1 MPLSS
6 FSSVSPLRF
15 PRVSAPGPIAERRG
29 REVLAERGPRR
40 LASSCLTIITA
51 VASRS
56 TRIVSHQGGTMPGHQ
71 AVGVGDLAP
80 DFTLPSST
88 GEMVSLSDFRG
99 KSEVVLFFYPKDNT
113 PGCTAQACA
122 FRDSHEAFME
132 AGAEVIGIS
141 SDSEES
147 HRQFA
152 KLWSLPF
159 LLLSD
164 SKGEV
169 RARYGVSRTLG
180 LFPGRVTYLIDQAG
194 VVRHVFSSQLQTG
207 RHVKEMLARLREVP
221 GERIHRAL
229 GTCLSPGSAR
239 GVRQAAGAVAVDPS
253 RVCRLSQTRPAA
265 RPSPASTL
273 GRP

>member
-1 MPLSS
+1 MP
-6 FSSVSPLRF
+6 
-15 PRVSAPGPIAERRG
+15 A
-29 REVLAERGPRR
+29 
-40 LASSCLTIITA
+40 
-51 VASRS
+51 
-56 TRIVSHQGGTMPGHQ
+56 QQ

-99 KSEVVLFFYPKDNT
+99 RSEVVLFFYPKDNT
-113 PGCTAQACA
+113 PGCTAEACA
-122 FRDSHEAFME
+122 FRDSHEVFKE

-141 SDSEES
+141 SDSEGS
-147 HRQFA
+147 HRHFA

-180 LFPGRVTYLIDQAG
+180 LFPGRVTYLIDRAG

-207 RHVKEMLARLREVP
+207 RHVQEMLAKLREP
-221 GERIHRAL
+221 SGE
-229 GTCLSPGSAR
+229 
-239 GVRQAAGAVAVDPS
+239 
-253 RVCRLSQTRPAA
+253 
-265 RPSPASTL
+265 
-273 GRP
+273 

>member
-1 MPLSS
+1 MP
-6 FSSVSPLRF
+6 
-15 PRVSAPGPIAERRG
+15 E
-29 REVLAERGPRR
+29 
-40 LASSCLTIITA
+40 
-51 VASRS
+51 
-56 TRIVSHQGGTMPGHQ
+56 HQ

-164 SKGEV
+164 SKGKV

-180 LFPGRVTYLIDQAG
+180 LLPGRVTYLIDRAG

-221 GERIHRAL
+221 GE
-229 GTCLSPGSAR
+229 
-239 GVRQAAGAVAVDPS
+239 
-253 RVCRLSQTRPAA
+253 
-265 RPSPASTL
+265 
-273 GRP
+273 

>member
-1 MPLSS
+1 MP
-6 FSSVSPLRF
+6 
-15 PRVSAPGPIAERRG
+15 E
-29 REVLAERGPRR
+29 
-40 LASSCLTIITA
+40 
-51 VASRS
+51 
-56 TRIVSHQGGTMPGHQ
+56 HQ

-122 FRDSHEAFME
+122 FRDSHEAFKE

-141 SDSEES
+141 SDSEGS

-164 SKGEV
+164 GKGKV
-169 RARYGVSRTLG
+169 RARYGVARTLG
-180 LFPGRVTYLIDQAG
+180 LFPGRVTYLIDRAG
-194 VVRHVFSSQLQTG
+194 VIRHVFSSQLQTG
-207 RHVKEMLARLREVP
+207 RHVEEMLARL
-221 GERIHRAL
+221 GEL
-229 GTCLSPGSAR
+229 
-239 GVRQAAGAVAVDPS
+239 AGE
-253 RVCRLSQTRPAA
+253 
-265 RPSPASTL
+265 
-273 GRP
+273 